1 MEGLVSHLNMEKPNV
16 LKERLWLASLPV
28 PRATV
33 RSPVHTP
40 HIWFRVAVAVTVVVD
55 RKCLSPSPSRRVD
68 ARNFIISGMSS
79 ALGALLGEFH
89 DLQVAK
95 VRLVILLSFVPCHCL
110 TRSISML

>member
-16 LKERLWLASLPV
+16 LKERLWLASLPH
-28 PRATV
+28 ATV

-40 HIWFRVAVAVTVVVD
+40 HICFRVAVAVTVVVD